1 MQNIPVASSKALSIT
16 IRLAEPSLF
25 LRGFQGGEEG
35 ERSPA
40 MLRGTLVVKLK
51 RATKIRSIGLRFS
64 GKARTIWPEG
74 KCEAAPNL
82 IAVPTSRHRDLLEHY
97 ADAKFL

>member
-16 IRLAEPSLF
+16 IKLAEPSLF
-25 LRGFQGGEEG
+25 LRGVQRGEEE
-35 ERSPA
+35 ERSTA
-40 MLRGTLVVKLK
+40 MLRGTLVVKVK

-74 KCEAAPNL
+74 KCKAAPNL
-82 IAVPTSRHRDLLEHY
+82 NAVPISSTWSVGALC
-97 ADAKFL
+97 